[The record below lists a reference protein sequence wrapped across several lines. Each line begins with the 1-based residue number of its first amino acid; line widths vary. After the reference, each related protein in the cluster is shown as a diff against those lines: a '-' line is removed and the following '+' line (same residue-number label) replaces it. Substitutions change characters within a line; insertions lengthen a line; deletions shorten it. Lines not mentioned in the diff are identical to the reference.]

1 MARGRYSG
9 AAKRYPVL
17 SFNPSP
23 VNSLP
28 PVSSQTLCMFL
39 FVCLHINIIS
49 ERFYFPTVR
58 INAFLLQSFVIL
70 CIMSLTSDCRNV
82 MYFILTDRR
91 RGWGLVT
98 RDELNSTLTT
108 CVTPDII
115 RTLHHNIILLT

>member
-23 VNSLP
+23 VNSFP

-58 INAFLLQSFVIL
+58 ISFFTTKFRHPMH
-70 CIMSLTSDCRNV
+70 IMSLMSF

-108 CVTPDII
+108 CDTPDII